1 MKCIIVDDDPAQI
14 ELLTGYVK
22 DISFL
27 ELVGTCVDAI
37 EAIAVLEK
45 SEVDLIFLDIQMPKI
60 SGLNMIRSLDNLPQ
74 VILVTSSE
82 KHAITAFD
90 QNVDDYL
97 LKPIAFNRFLKAV
110 NKTRNS
116 YLKQKPIKKTP
127 ESIFIKV
134 NSVLEKVRFT
144 DILFIKADEDYVN
157 VHLKND
163 QILVST
169 TMNKFID
176 KLPKSE
182 FIRVHRSYIVRLD
195 KIEKID
201 GQFLLIKDEI
211 IKVSRTYKEAFF
223 TRINTI

>member
-14 ELLTGYVK
+14 ELITGYVK

>member
-110 NKTRNS
+110 NKSRKS

-163 QILVST
+163 QILVGT

>member
-37 EAIAVLEK
+37 EAIDILEK

-110 NKTRNS
+110 NKSRKS

-163 QILVST
+163 QILVGT